1 MADVVAA
8 WTARRGKPF
17 TLRLDDLPVEVESA
31 GADATVIEVDA
42 LEFCRTVAGR
52 ARGEGLLAMCVVF

>member
-1 MADVVAA
+1 MS
-8 WTARRGKPF
+8 
-17 TLRLDDLPVEVESA
+17 RLDDLPVEVESA

-52 ARGEGLLAMCVVF
+52 ARGEGQLAMCGVF